1 MHSQLCVLSVLSPF
15 SVMINNALLN
25 IYIQVSAW
33 TCLHFFWL
41 HTWEWNWYY
50 SYSTENH
57 KQFHC
62 PTKNGIMQ
70 NKCCLCRRKTMQPYR
85 PCKKKDVSVLS
96 RFSCVRLCVTLW
108 TVASQAPLSMG
119 IFQARILEWVA
130 MPSSRGSSPI
140 QGLNLSLLSPA
151 LAGGF
156 FTASATWEVRGKKKK
171 KAKYDLLKILSGF
184 PFPVLS

>member
-1 MHSQLCVLSVLSPF
+1 MLHHISVPPYGQISFHCIDIWPCIQQLCVLSVLSPF
-15 SVMINNALLN
+15 SDIINNALLN

-70 NKCCLCRRKTMQPYR
+70 IMIRYLLQIYLKVHPKGIE
-85 PCKKKDVSVLS
+85 SVKQICIWWIGRITWFVLLNITLA
-96 RFSCVRLCVTLW
+96 VRLFHL
-108 TVASQAPLSMG
+108 LM
-119 IFQARILEWVA
+119 R
-130 MPSSRGSSPI
+130 RGGEI
-140 QGLNLSLLSPA
+140 SL
-151 LAGGF
+151 
-156 FTASATWEVRGKKKK
+156 
-171 KAKYDLLKILSGF
+171 YII
-184 PFPVLS
+184 

>member
-1 MHSQLCVLSVLSPF
+1 
-15 SVMINNALLN
+15 
-25 IYIQVSAW
+25 
-33 TCLHFFWL
+33 
-41 HTWEWNWYY
+41 
-50 SYSTENH
+50 
-57 KQFHC
+57 
-62 PTKNGIMQ
+62 
-70 NKCCLCRRKTMQPYR
+70 MQPYR

-96 RFSCVRLCVTLW
+96 RFSCVRLCATLW

-171 KAKYDLLKILSGF
+171 KKQSTTFLKSFLGF
-184 PFPVLS
+184 PSLFCHRDLPSASDLRALPLNSLKTSHTAFRDFQKYLRSRVFAFVSSACITVSPL